1 MGVWNYYLVTDAKP
15 LTLEDMVEAL
25 ETISPDIFLDADL
38 LVLREGPDNEESEE
52 LECAQIELVSGLSPE
67 DRELFEAKIA
77 DKQDQARLKRI
88 LDQTHTLVVLQL
100 LNTPFWWDNPP
111 ERTLGPLQDWLL
123 DQYEGI
129 LMVDEGAFYDRQ
141 GLIL

>member
-1 MGVWNYYLVTDAKP
+1 MGVWNYYLVMDAKP
-15 LTLEDMVEAL
+15 LSLEEVAEAL

-38 LVLREGPDNEESEE
+38 LVLSGGPDNEE
-52 LECAQIELVSGLSPE
+52 LECAQIEVVSGLSP
-67 DRELFEAKIA
+67 DDHDMFERRIV
-77 DKQDQARLKRI
+77 DKQDRARLLQV

-100 LNTPFWWDNPP
+100 LNASFWWHNPP

-129 LMVDEGAFYDRQ
+129 LMVDDGTFYDKQ